1 MEKYSDIIG
10 DIKNL
15 PPVNPPD
22 TLVDQVMARM
32 EKDNQSAGI
41 ITPAIKYATERHAG
55 LDPASSIVLYSRLC
69 GNDKY
74 CRQDNYIRRFLLQP
88 KTINP
93 NAVGK
98 FSGPIASYEQCAFLL
113 FMVGFF
119 YLVAGVV
126 ALWGF
131 YDVIK
136 EENINTWLK
145 IQPYITIANALFLVS
160 AAFIILYRPQVT
172 TFVEYALI
180 IHATFIL
187 INAYILQSIITLQ
200 FALVSVLIIT
210 ILAIAFAVLLIG
222 SIRSVL
228 RYGTT

>member
-10 DIKNL
+10 DITKL
-15 PPVNPPD
+15 YPVNPPD
-22 TLVDQVMARM
+22 TLVDQVMARV
-32 EKDNQSAGI
+32 EKDDHSRGGI
-41 ITPAIKYATERHAG
+41 APAVKYATERHAG
-55 LDPASSIVLYSRLC
+55 LDPASSMFLDSRLR
-69 GNDKY
+69 GNNEY
-74 CRQDNYIRRFLLQP
+74 FSQGNFIRRFLFRQ

-93 NAVGK
+93 DAAVT
-98 FSGPIASYEQCAFLL
+98 FSGRITSYEQCAFLL

-131 YDVIK
+131 HDLIK

-145 IQPYITIANALFLVS
+145 IQPYITIVNAVFLVS
-160 AAFIILYRPQVT
+160 AAFLILYRPQVT
-172 TFVEYALI
+172 TFVQYALI
-180 IHATFIL
+180 VQLTLIL
-187 INAYILQSIITLQ
+187 ANAYILQSIITFQ
-200 FALVSVLIIT
+200 FALVSVFIIT

-228 RYGTT
+228 RCGTT

>member
-15 PPVNPPD
+15 HPVNPPD
-22 TLVDQVMARM
+22 TLVDQVMARV
-32 EKDNQSAGI
+32 EKDNQSAGV
-41 ITPAIKYATERHAG
+41 K
-55 LDPASSIVLYSRLC
+55 
-69 GNDKY
+69 
-74 CRQDNYIRRFLLQP
+74 IRRFLLQP
-88 KTINP
+88 KTISP
-93 NAVGK
+93 DASGT
-98 FSGPIASYEQCAFLL
+98 FSGRITSYEQCAFLL

-131 YDVIK
+131 HDVIG
-136 EENINTWLK
+136 EANINTWLK
-145 IQPYITIANALFLVS
+145 IQPYITIANGLFLAC
-160 AAFIILYRPQVT
+160 AAFLILYRPQVT
-172 TFVEYALI
+172 AFVQYALI
-180 IHATFIL
+180 VQALLIL
-187 INAYILQSIITLQ
+187 ANAYILQSIITLQ

-228 RYGTT
+228 RCGTT